1 MSTDLNFKIALNEQK
16 LKDLSQKVLRALE
29 QGIPFRILGLDIDNT
44 LINDNPIR
52 TRMLKDILKEEYDV
66 TMQRANDLFLTGK
79 PDDIALSSILIG
91 NMLDKVYEEGEPKF
105 VGKMDYKQI
114 YRLENFFPGAIDFVR
129 YLLMTKGEYDF
140 VVLVSH
146 KNVLRE
152 AHDKIDLMYD
162 TFPEIDGIYLPNYHD
177 DPFGIAGRQAVSK
190 IEFMNQTI
198 IFYFNL
204 PSIKNIKIN
213 IKNNI
218 FLSDDSS
225 TVLLDT
231 LSRGGN
237 IVPFLPSRIPIFNP
251 NRNYF
256 DDFLAR
262 AARSCDMEQ
271 IIAEKSSLDAFN
283 KTLIK

>member
-1 MSTDLNFKIALNEQK
+1 
-16 LKDLSQKVLRALE
+16 
-29 QGIPFRILGLDIDNT
+29 
-44 LINDNPIR
+44 
-52 TRMLKDILKEEYDV
+52 
-66 TMQRANDLFLTGK
+66 
-79 PDDIALSSILIG
+79 
-91 NMLDKVYEEGEPKF
+91 
-105 VGKMDYKQI
+105 
-114 YRLENFFPGAIDFVR
+114 
-129 YLLMTKGEYDF
+129 
-140 VVLVSH
+140 
-146 KNVLRE
+146 
-152 AHDKIDLMYD
+152 MYD

-177 DPFGIAGRQAVSK
+177 DPYGIPGRQAVSK

-237 IVPFLPSRIPIFNP
+237 IVPFLPSRIPVFNP

-256 DDFLAR
+256 NDFLAR
-262 AARSCDMEQ
+262 AARSSDVEQ
-271 IIAEKSSLDAFN
+271 IIAEKSSLDTFN
-283 KTLIK
+283 KTFIK

>member
-16 LKDLSQKVLRALE
+16 LRELSQKILRAMEL
-29 QGIPFRILGLDIDNT
+29 GVPFRILGLDIDNT

-52 TRMLKDILKEEYDV
+52 TRMLKQILGEEYDV

-91 NMLDKVYEEGEPKF
+91 NMLDKVLEEGEEQF

-114 YRLENFFPGAIDFVR
+114 YRHENFFPGAIDFVR
-129 YLLMTKGEYDF
+129 YLLQSKGEYDF

-146 KNVLRE
+146 KNVTRE
-152 AHDKIDLMYD
+152 SNEKIDLMYD

-177 DPFGIAGRQAVSK
+177 QPFGIPGRQAVSK
-190 IEFMNQTI
+190 IEFMNKTI

-204 PSIKNIKIN
+204 PSISNIKIN

-231 LSRGGN
+231 LSKGGN
-237 IVPFLPSRIPIFNP
+237 IVPFLPSRIPVYNP

-256 DDFLAR
+256 DDFLAK
-262 AARSCDMEQ
+262 ASRSCDMEQ
-271 IIAEKSSLDAFN
+271 LIAEKATLDSFN